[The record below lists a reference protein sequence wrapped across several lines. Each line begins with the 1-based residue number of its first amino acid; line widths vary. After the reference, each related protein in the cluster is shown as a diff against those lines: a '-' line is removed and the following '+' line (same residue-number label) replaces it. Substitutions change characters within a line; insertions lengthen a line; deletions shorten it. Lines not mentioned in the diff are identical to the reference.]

1 MFKKTLTSL
10 LLTLIGVGGFLW
22 VSTQEL
28 DNKWVSYVWIISIG
42 IDSAWADDCTVW
54 VDAGCANPLSGVQQK
69 ETWKNQDAEIQ
80 KMLNTLVAAVNVML
94 GIVTIIVTPAIMLA
108 SWLMSPDW
116 TAGDLFGIRPVMH
129 SLWVTVSNITYLIY
143 AILLIFIALATI
155 FNSEHYGYKS
165 MLPRLALGIILV
177 PLTWWMVQFT
187 VSLATYVTAAAVS
200 VPAEAL
206 QKYTSDNTWWNTPM
220 IPKKMSYKNGEAVDD
235 NNNKIDNEYCKT
247 ASNCLKPS
255 EVTMNAWGLY
265 SPLLIYSFWV
275 FKIQDIKKIDNA
287 SDVIKSIMQLINQ
300 WIIGVLM
307 FLVFGILIMW
317 LIFMLLMRAIKLWF
331 YAIFSPLF
339 TIKYVLG
346 EKAFWDADKDGS
358 FNITEF
364 IWLAFVPAVV
374 SLALSFGLIIIAG
387 MTSPAPN
394 DPNNKCEWE
403 VCTITIMGN
412 PQNTIVSSTK
422 ENISSTVVSM
432 GWISYTFEW
441 KTQWWAV
448 VVPTLS
454 SALSLTG
461 NFFWTI
467 ILDII
472 ALIFIWIAFMAGKG
486 VNKAAGKAIEPFENM
501 GNQIGK
507 LGMSLPKY
515 APIPGTGGLSMK
527 SMERVPTSISDAI
540 AKNDSANFENSKL
553 WKILHAEANIPP
565 DSIKKITE
573 AIKGWKKEEFK
584 EAWKNN
590 LPFVDRPNAHNSWI
604 VEEFMEQVKKDPKY
618 LEQIGVDDP
627 AMRTKIKEFEQKD
640 LHHEATRKELL
651 GLMKNAFWSMQK
663 WGADGKQANNSWGFT
678 IKEALDD
685 KDKNTLIIDLGWIS
699 VTAKKD
705 GTGITQTDKDRLK
718 DKVWTW
724 TQSEFEENMRKGW
737 ISNSEAINKVVKDL
751 QLIEK
756 DWKKFFKPEEKKE
769 WK

>member
-10 LLTLIGVGGFLW
+10 LLTFIGVGGFFMHINMDQEKNFEW
-22 VSTQEL
+22 RHYFVS
-28 DNKWVSYVWIISIG
+28 SISINQTY
-42 IDSAWADDCTVW
+42 AADDCNWPNPPVPCL
-54 VDAGCANPLSGVQQK
+54 DAWQN
-69 ETWKNQDAEIQ
+69 AEIQ

-165 MLPRLALGIILV
+165 MLPKLALGIILV

-235 NNNKIDNEYCKT
+235 KNNKIDNEYCKT

-486 VNKAAGKAIEPFENM
+486 VSKAAGKAIEPFENM

-515 APIPGTGGLSMK
+515 VPIPGTGGLSMK
-527 SMERVPTSISDAI
+527 SMEKVPWMIQSGIDTRADKHFKEDTTIWRTLSQFGNSVSAGDL
-540 AKNDSANFENSKL
+540 AKMKEAVYNYKWQDSAKYLSQAL
-553 WKILHAEANIPP
+553 QTMHAENKWEKISSDHEAQKVM
-565 DSIKKITE
+565 DKFAWMIKSWDVQEQHLKE
-573 AIKGWKKEEFK
+573 VIKD
-584 EAWKNN
+584 
-590 LPFVDRPNAHNSWI
+590 PTI
-604 VEEFMEQVKKDPKY
+604 VKKVI
-618 LEQIGVDDP
+618 E
-627 AMRTKIKEFEQKD
+627 
-640 LHHEATRKELL
+640 
-651 GLMKNAFWSMQK
+651 
-663 WGADGKQANNSWGFT
+663 
-678 IKEALDD
+678 
-685 KDKNTLIIDLGWIS
+685 IS
-699 VTAKKD
+699 KKD
-705 GTGITQTDKDRLK
+705 TLTEDDRNIIAAYMAWNKQESLNGAGAKDWLK
-718 DKVWTW
+718 DKKNAAATNDTKNTTINV
-724 TQSEFEENMRKGW
+724 ENNWGDKFTFTGAWFNMKEKTKDE
-737 ISNSEAINKVVKDL
+737 IMKELNAHPEAFIDIPESALNDMLKKMLKEDDLKPFLAKVN
-751 QLIEK
+751 IER
-756 DWKKFFKPEEKKE
+756 EKK
-769 WK
+769 KDNKK